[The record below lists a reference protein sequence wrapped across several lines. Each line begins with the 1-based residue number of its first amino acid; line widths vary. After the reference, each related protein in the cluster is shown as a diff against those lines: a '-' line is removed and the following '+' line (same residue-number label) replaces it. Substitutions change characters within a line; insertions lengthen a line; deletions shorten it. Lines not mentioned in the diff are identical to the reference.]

1 MSPPLAGG
9 ASWPRIRLD
18 LNESAYPPLTSVAA
32 ALQNEIVDTHRYPDF
47 LPDRTRGQIACHLGV
62 VPERVTVGAGA
73 AGVALAALQ
82 CAARQAAEAGVAT
95 PALLT
100 STPTFDGYPI
110 LARMVGM
117 RFDAVDLAD
126 DGAVDL
132 DRLLAA
138 ITPETVVVVI
148 CSPHNP
154 TGSVVDAGDL
164 NRFLGAVPPHV
175 ITIVDEA
182 YVEFGETTP
191 DLHRLIRNP
200 RVVVLRT
207 FSKAYGL
214 AALRVGY
221 GIGPTELITDL
232 RAHEVP
238 FAVGRAAMAAVPV
251 ALDAELELA
260 QRVRSMRGGAGPDGG
275 HARAHGLPG
284 AAQPRQ
290 LRLLPRCG
298 GRVGRPDAVRAR
310 GCGEGVRHGGNPYH
324 RGRPFQPIR
333 SSAPCDSPPGPRS
346 RRWCR

>member
-9 ASWPRIRLD
+9 ATWPSLRLD
-18 LNESAYPPLTSVAA
+18 LNESAYPPLPSVAA
-32 ALQNEIVDTHRYPDF
+32 ALQHEILESHRYPDF

-62 VPERVTVGAGA
+62 VPERVTVGPGA
-73 AGVALAALQ
+73 TGVALSALQ
-82 CAARQAAEAGVAT
+82 CAVRRAADAGIAT

-117 RFDAVDLAD
+117 RFDAVDLD
-126 DGAVDL
+126 DAGAVDL
-132 DRLLAA
+132 DRLLAS
-138 ITPETVVVVI
+138 ITPETAVVVI

-154 TGSVVDAGDL
+154 TGSVVDGGDL

-175 ITIVDEA
+175 MTVVDEA
-182 YVEFGETTP
+182 YVEFSETAS

-200 RVVVLRT
+200 GVVVLRT

-221 GIGPTELITDL
+221 GIGSTELITEL
-232 RAHEVP
+232 RGHEVP

-260 QRVRSMRGGAGPDGG
+260 QRVRSMRGERERLTALLAHLGVRVVPS
-275 HARAHGLPG
+275 HANFVFLPG
-284 AAQPRQ
+284 AEGVAVGRILRGIGVAVKECGAAGTRITVGDRSGTDQVLGA
-290 LRLLPRCG
+290 LRLTS
-298 GRVGRPDAVRAR
+298 
-310 GCGEGVRHGGNPYH
+310 
-324 RGRPFQPIR
+324 R
-333 SSAPCDSPPGPRS
+333 SA
-346 RRWCR
+346 

>member
-18 LNESAYPPLTSVAA
+18 LNESAYPPLPSVAA
-32 ALQNEIVDTHRYPDF
+32 ALQNEILDSHRYPDF
-47 LPDRTRGQIACHLGV
+47 LPDRTRGQIACHLGL

-73 AGVALAALQ
+73 TGVALAALQ
-82 CAARQAAEAGVAT
+82 CAVRRATAAGVAA

-126 DGAVDL
+126 DGVVDL

-154 TGSVVDAGDL
+154 TGSVVNEGDL

-221 GIGPTELITDL
+221 GIGSTELITDL

-260 QRVRSMRGGAGPDGG
+260 QRVRSMRGERDRMVDMLAHMGFRVLPS
-275 HARAHGLPG
+275 HANFVFLPG
-284 AAQPRQ
+284 AEGVSVGRMLCGLGVAVKSCGTAGTRITVGDRSSTDQVIRA
-290 LRLLPRCG
+290 LRLTS
-298 GRVGRPDAVRAR
+298 
-310 GCGEGVRHGGNPYH
+310 
-324 RGRPFQPIR
+324 R
-333 SSAPCDSPPGPRS
+333 SA
-346 RRWCR
+346 